1 LFFKINFLEICQPY
15 VIDISKNKHKTK
27 KTNESVMIC
36 FS

>member
-1 LFFKINFLEICQPY
+1 LSTPS
-15 VIDISKNKHKTK
+15 VVDISKNKHKTK